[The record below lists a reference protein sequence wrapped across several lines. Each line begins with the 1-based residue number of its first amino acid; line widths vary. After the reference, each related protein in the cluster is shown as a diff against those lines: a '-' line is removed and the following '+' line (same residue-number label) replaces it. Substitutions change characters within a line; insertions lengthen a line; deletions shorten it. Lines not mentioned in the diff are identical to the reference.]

1 MSFIVFDLEFNQA
14 YNGKS
19 ADASEESLKCP
30 FEIIQIGAVKLNDKL
45 ETVATLDR
53 LVKPYIFPKLH
64 PFIKE
69 MTGITKNNLSSA
81 KDFKEVFQEF
91 VDLTDGKD
99 TILCMWGTA
108 DMRELFRNA
117 QFYNLNTSL
126 IPRKYINLQ
135 YYMSKF
141 LSCEKGTNIG
151 LKSTVELL
159 GIPHN
164 NEFHNAYNDAYFTAE
179 IFKRIYCDKIKY
191 RIYNPNDP
199 NNTGRV
205 RKSKMILDSEGL
217 IKQFEKMF
225 NRKMSA
231 EEIAIIKLAYMMG
244 KTNQFQVDENNGVRS

>member
-1 MSFIVFDLEFNQA
+1 MNFIIFDLEFNQA
-14 YNGKS
+14 IHNKTLE
-19 ADASEESLKCP
+19 ASDESLKCP
-30 FEIIQIGAVKLNDKL
+30 FEIIQIGAVKLNEKL

-69 MTGITKNNLSSA
+69 MTGITKNNLSTA
-81 KDFKEVFQEF
+81 KEFRDVFQEF
-91 VDLTDGKD
+91 VDLADGKN
-99 TILCMWGTA
+99 TILCIWGTA

-117 QFYNLNTSL
+117 KFHNLNTNL

-141 LSCEKGTNIG
+141 LSCDKGTNIG
-151 LKSTVELL
+151 LKTTVELL
-159 GIPHN
+159 GIPHK

-179 IFKRIYCDKIKY
+179 IFKRIYSDKIKY
-191 RIYNPNDP
+191 RIYHPNDP
-199 NNTGRV
+199 NSSSKV
-205 RKSKMILDSEGL
+205 RKTKMVLDSDGL

-225 NRKMSA
+225 NRKMTA

-244 KTNQFQVDENNGVRS
+244 KTNQFQIEENNGNRI

>member
-1 MSFIVFDLEFNQA
+1 MNFIIFDLEFNQA
-14 YNGKS
+14 IHNKTLE
-19 ADASEESLKCP
+19 ASDESLKCP

-53 LVKPYIFPKLH
+53 LVKPHIFPKLH

-91 VDLTDGKD
+91 VDLTHGKD
-99 TILCMWGTA
+99 TILCIWGTA

-117 QFYNLNTSL
+117 KFHNLNTNL

-141 LSCEKGTNIG
+141 LSCNKGTNIG
-151 LKSTVELL
+151 LKTTVELL
-159 GIPHN
+159 GIPHHN
-164 NEFHNAYNDAYFTAE
+164 DFHNAFNDAYFTAE
-179 IFKRIYCDKIKY
+179 IFKRIYSDKIKY

-199 NNTGRV
+199 NNTGRP
-205 RKSKMILDSEGL
+205 RKTKMILDSESL

-225 NRKMSA
+225 NRKMSD

-244 KTNQFQVDENNGVRS
+244 KTNQFQVEDSHRSK